1 VTKLDQITLP
11 YLILAEG
18 AGDAAFFDHLIAARG
33 IADEFHVTHPSRA
46 PSVTGSGSTRFRQ
59 ALDAFG
65 ILPGFDTLRGIIIVT
80 DCDDDET
87 AAFTNVQDHIRHTAK
102 RHPAPVR
109 PLQKSS
115 GSPPIVVMMIPW
127 IGETG
132 SLEALCVPAAE
143 SAFPLVASC
152 ADAFQVCS
160 GIDHWPHS
168 KRSQVKLR
176 SIISAAHKK
185 NGDAG
190 LAYIWDEFPA
200 CIPLMHSCFD
210 RVANF
215 LSYFGAFINGPRD

>member
-1 VTKLDQITLP
+1 MTKLDQITLP

-65 ILPGFDTLRGIIIVT
+65 IFPGFDTLRGIIIVT

-127 IGETG
+127 IGESG
-132 SLEALCVPAAE
+132 SLEALCVPAANRR
-143 SAFPLVASC
+143 FP
-152 ADAFQVCS
+152 
-160 GIDHWPHS
+160 W
-168 KRSQVKLR
+168 LR
-176 SIISAAHKK
+176 
-185 NGDAG
+185 
-190 LAYIWDEFPA
+190 PA
-200 CIPLMHSCFD
+200 LMHSKYAQESITGRILKD
-210 RVANF
+210 RR
-215 LSYFGAFINGPRD
+215 SSSGPSICGTQEKW